1 LAKAFFGGPI
11 AAEAAVRKKAINDE
25 AAKMLRDYGQAAH
38 DKACEAMRA
47 AHRRRD
53 ARLERFLKKVA
64 QEIERLGNAQMPSA
78 ARGLRSK
85 PLDQSR

>member
-1 LAKAFFGGPI
+1 
-11 AAEAAVRKKAINDE
+11 VRKKAINDE

-47 AHRRRD
+47 AHRRRN

-78 ARGLRSK
+78 ARGSRSK
-85 PLDQSR
+85 SLDQSR